1 MADETS
7 ASGGGAPSAYEVND
21 SDFEVSDVEGDMTEE
36 ERETKRK
43 KKIKKKMNERVEK
56 KALAL
61 FNERMKLE
69 NEKKNQQEFH
79 TMSHTYETSNFQSSN
94 IFSLSFQWVNL
105 LTLMEWIMHVG
116 VMTCKCICMVLTHT
130 FGPLCVLVCLNSEKV
145 K

>member
-1 MADETS
+1 MGKHYGSEMFE
-7 ASGGGAPSAYEVND
+7 SGGVAPSAYVVND

-43 KKIKKKMNERVEK
+43 EKIKKKMNERVEK

-79 TMSHTYETSNFQSSN
+79 TLCHTYETSNFQSAN
-94 IFSLSFQWVNL
+94 LYFSLSPDQPRLSSIQCFISL
-105 LTLMEWIMHVG
+105 H
-116 VMTCKCICMVLTHT
+116 
-130 FGPLCVLVCLNSEKV
+130 PRA
-145 K
+145 